1 MNNLQENEE
10 KSVMGLYIPAVA
22 HPLTQR
28 VQELNWPRC
37 LQCWGA
43 QSWAV
48 LHWTKLEIAQEKD
61 HKVMCKI

>member
-28 VQELNWPRC
+28 VQELN
-37 LQCWGA
+37 
-43 QSWAV
+43 
-48 LHWTKLEIAQEKD
+48 
-61 HKVMCKI
+61 